1 VGHFAFAQ
9 KRLLFK
15 DGIKSKMETPFE
27 LWKGKCIVSARK
39 SFSSEHNLMLRT
51 AGQLR
56 TFNQLQASWEPLI
69 QSRQVTT
76 PVCPAPV
83 EVRPAP
89 IQARRTTADVS
100 QDLDDL
106 DKGTEIFQQMLLT
119 GKLPWVS
126 EPLKSQAANSRAP
139 LTEQASK
146 ETMSQGPAHHVPRR
160 SLGLNPEATE
170 FQTTQTNGQ
179 PSKSVTS
186 GATQS
191 EVSARNYTMSA
202 ALERIE
208 MLEIEVEALEAT
220 IKEHCE
226 TYTCRK
232 IESQSESELR
242 FPKQFSEG
250 SSLLYLHQL
259 EVDDGSSSNLIQL

>member
-1 VGHFAFAQ
+1 
-9 KRLLFK
+9 
-15 DGIKSKMETPFE
+15 METPFE

-39 SFSSEHNLMLRT
+39 RFSSEHNLMLRT

-76 PVCPAPV
+76 PVRPAPV
-83 EVRPAP
+83 QV
-89 IQARRTTADVS
+89 RRTTADVS

-106 DKGTEIFQQMLLT
+106 EEGTEIFQQMLLT

-139 LTEQASK
+139 ITEKASK
-146 ETMSQGPAHHVPRR
+146 EIMSQGPADHVPRHP
-160 SLGLNPEATE
+160 LGLNPEATE

-179 PSKSVTS
+179 LSKSVTS
-186 GATQS
+186 GASQS
-191 EVSARNYTMSA
+191 EISARNYTLSA

-208 MLEIEVEALEAT
+208 MLKIEVEALEAT

-259 EVDDGSSSNLIQL
+259 EVGDGSSSNLIEI